1 MSRSLRIQLT
11 VVALGAWIAILFT
24 AGFAA
29 QLVWLDG
36 NATEDPL
43 GPFWDVWDIVE
54 ENVYGEVPPPRERT
68 VGAIRGVIELLDDPY
83 TTFVEPQPRELERD
97 RLRGSFGG
105 IGVEVYRDTLGRMT
119 LSPYEDSPALHAG
132 LRAGDVLLAIDG
144 EPITDETTLGDV
156 RATLHGERGTSVTL
170 TVARPPGDPF
180 DVQIERQQ
188 IDVPSVTWRVLPEY
202 PDIGYIHVQSFTER
216 TPDESAQA
224 VAELSDRTTT
234 LVLDLRDNY
243 GGLTRSAVDVASLFI
258 PEGSTVY
265 YEVAQDGEEKAFN
278 AGAHPIQML
287 DRPMVVLVNEGTA
300 SAAEIVVGALQAHGR
315 ARLLGERTFGK
326 GSVQLLFELS
336 DGSSLHVTNA
346 IWLTPDRKPIGE
358 DGLTPDVPVTG
369 DSTADEQL
377 YEAVALL
384 QREK

>member
-43 GPFWDVWDIVE
+43 GPFWDVWGIVE

>member
-358 DGLTPDVPVTG
+358 DGLTPDLPVTG